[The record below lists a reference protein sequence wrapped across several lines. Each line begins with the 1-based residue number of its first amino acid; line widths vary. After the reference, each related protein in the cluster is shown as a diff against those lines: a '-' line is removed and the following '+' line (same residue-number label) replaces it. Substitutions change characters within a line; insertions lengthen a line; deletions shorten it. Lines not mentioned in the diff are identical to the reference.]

1 MSFKDFDP
9 KPVFRSFRRLV
20 GEGEV
25 GGKARG
31 LAFAYSVITGSAME
45 PSVVLPD
52 INYVITT
59 EVFSEFVKDNA
70 VHELLERTLA
80 DAPES
85 EEETC
90 ELVYERM
97 RTAFETGTVRAPLLS
112 ELGAILDNIGDIPL
126 AIRSSSIL
134 EDSTKLSFAGK
145 YGTFFSANVGSREER
160 ILGLTTAIRNVWASL
175 YNPAARAYRKKH
187 GLTDDDESMAVV
199 VQPVMGT
206 PHGHLYYPEIAG
218 TAFSKVYRRPSTRIR
233 KEDGV
238 VRFCFGLGTRTVDR
252 LKATVAY
259 LSHPSLRPQGNLPSD
274 IAQTSQSEFDYLD
287 RKTGS
292 FMSGLLSDFL
302 PYIMKE
308 HPMAS
313 AFIEIFADNNLYWAG
328 SDQLRNGVPI
338 FSFSAF
344 PSRHPR
350 FFSLLKE
357 LAAFL
362 EEQMGRPADMEFT
375 YDTKDGKLTVL
386 QLRPLAAY
394 EEMAKVR
401 IPADWADRTLLRGN
415 RMVSNGRMEHVEHL
429 VYVDP
434 FVYGKDTTFYE
445 VAREIGRINERLGG
459 TNYILVGPG
468 RWGSTNPKLGVPVR
482 YNEICHCG
490 CLIEVGITASDYMP
504 ELSYGTHFFLDLDVD
519 GILYLPV
526 FDGIDGNIFNR
537 EWFEGT
543 PYQVKQH
550 PAVRHYV
557 GDFSVHLDGDK
568 EIGVVLA
575 ESPTYTLEI

>member
-9 KPVFRSFRRLV
+9 KPVFRSFNRLV
-20 GEGEV
+20 GDGDV

-31 LAFAYSVITGSAME
+31 LAFAYTVITGSDLE

-59 EVFSEFVKDNA
+59 EIFSEFMEDNGIRDVLGRA
-70 VHELLERTLA
+70 LSN
-80 DAPES
+80 APES
-85 EEETC
+85 GEEAG
-90 ELVYERM
+90 ELIYGAMQE
-97 RTAFETGTVRAPLLS
+97 AFAKGTVRDAFLS
-112 ELGAILDNIGDIPL
+112 ELAIILDNIGDVPL

-145 YGTFFSANVGSREER
+145 YGTFFSANIGTREER
-160 ILGLTTAIRNVWASL
+160 LEGLFSAIRNVWASL

-187 GLTDDDESMAVV
+187 TLTDDDESMAVV
-199 VQPVMGT
+199 IQPVMGKS
-206 PHGHLYYPEIAG
+206 HGCLYYPEIAG

-259 LSHPSLRPQGNLPSD
+259 LSHPSLRPQGNLPAD
-274 IAQTSQSEFDYLD
+274 IAMTSQSEFDYLD
-287 RKTGS
+287 RQSGS
-292 FMSGLLSDFL
+292 FMSGALSDFL
-302 PYIMKE
+302 PYIMRE
-308 HPMAS
+308 HPLAS
-313 AFIEIFADNNLYWAG
+313 AFIEIYADNDLYWAG
-328 SDQLRNGVPI
+328 SDQLRNGFPI

-344 PSRHPR
+344 PKRCPK
-350 FFSLLKE
+350 FFSLLRE

-362 EEQMGRPADMEFT
+362 EEQMGRPVDMEFT
-375 YDTKDGKLTVL
+375 YDTGDQKLTVL

-401 IPADWADRTLLRGN
+401 IPTDAGDRTLLRGN
-415 RMVSNGRMEHVEHL
+415 RMVSNGRLEHVEHI
-429 VYVDP
+429 VFVDP
-434 FVYGKDTTFYE
+434 SLYGKDTTFYE
-445 VAREIGRINERLGG
+445 VAREIGRINERLSG

-526 FDGIDGNIFNR
+526 FDGIEGNVFNR
-537 EWFEGT
+537 RWFDGT
-543 PYQVKQH
+543 PHAIKNH

-575 ESPTYTLEI
+575 ESPACTLEI